1 MGAGYS
7 VINNDLSVNEYRMQK
22 IYEYYSNPSSYNIWK
37 TQLEKYKVKK
47 QSNTANTEPNILT
60 SKQ

>member
-22 IYEYYSNPSSYNIWK
+22 IYEYYSNPASYNIWK
-37 TQLEKYKVKK
+37 NQLEKYKVKQ
-47 QSNTANTEPNILT
+47 QSNTEPNILT
-60 SKQ
+60 AKQ